1 MLRKAW
7 FRCALYALVLVSTY
21 SVLQVLARP
30 NPYPWRSHR
39 LVYSI
44 YADSVTS
51 TEFRVIDASDPT
63 VEMGVLIAVVN
74 VQVME
79 SPVYFQDEFAHV
91 PRWGK
96 RIEIGRK
103 VEVRPG
109 FNFKA
114 TGEGVSNQQES
125 LQSYE
130 FVRDSILDIVD
141 EGDLTPAMES
151 TIRKSATLRGTVIDT
166 PRVVLTFI
174 AMSLWA
180 LMWFALIFELISA
193 RIRRKK
199 NRHRYFNDLC
209 FRCDYQL
216 TRDMHQCP
224 ECGRQINWRSYIPKA
239 RV

>member
-1 MLRKAW
+1 M
-7 FRCALYALVLVSTY
+7 
-21 SVLQVLARP
+21 
-30 NPYPWRSHR
+30 
-39 LVYSI
+39 
-44 YADSVTS
+44 
-51 TEFRVIDASDPT
+51 
-63 VEMGVLIAVVN
+63 IAVVH
-74 VQVME
+74 VQIIE
-79 SPVYFQDEFAHV
+79 SPVYFRDEFAYM

-96 RIEIGRK
+96 RIEIGRE

-109 FNFKA
+109 YNFSA
-114 TGEGVSNQQES
+114 IGEGAALQQNS
-125 LQSYE
+125 LHAVQ
-130 FVRDSILDIVD
+130 FVRDSILDLVD
-141 EGDLTPAMES
+141 EGDMTPTMDS
-151 TIRKSATLRGTVIDT
+151 TIRKSATLSGTVIDT

-180 LMWFALIFELISA
+180 LMWFALLIELISA